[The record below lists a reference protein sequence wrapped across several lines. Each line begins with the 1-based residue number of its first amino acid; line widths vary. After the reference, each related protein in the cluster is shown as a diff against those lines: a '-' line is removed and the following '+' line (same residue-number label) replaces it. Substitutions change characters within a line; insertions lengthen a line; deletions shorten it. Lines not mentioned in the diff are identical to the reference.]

1 MSAGK
6 LAVALLASLSAA
18 SAASAGAADLY
29 LITHS
34 ALTLQPSEVRDVYL
48 GEKQFS
54 GAVRLR
60 PVDNAAVQEAFL
72 AKVMHMPAS
81 VYGTSWTKKA
91 FREGLTPPQLQ
102 STDSEVVEFVKRNE
116 GAVGYV
122 TTAPSNVKVL
132 QKLSD

>member
-1 MSAGK
+1 MSRTGK
-6 LAVALLASLSAA
+6 LAVVLLTWLSAA
-18 SAASAGAADLY
+18 AADAADLY
-29 LITHS
+29 VIAHP

-91 FREGLTPPQLQ
+91 FREGLTPPPLQ
-102 STDSEVVEFVKRNE
+102 STDADVIEFVKRNE
-116 GAVGYV
+116 GSVGYV

-132 QKLSD
+132 QKLPD